1 MFKRALERRQISG
14 TPRAPVRALRAW
26 DSGAAIEPGDEQML
40 PLLRR
45 HLPSMSHDLRA
56 QVEVLTEEEDRTAEI
71 GAGVVR
77 IVAGLVLLAV
87 GVATTATVGRSEQ
100 IASIHHYWAGA
111 LVIGG
116 FVLSGLAGVG
126 LARSRF
132 YRRQLAFAFLALDAG
147 LVGLFL
153 HLNFESTGLSGDFA
167 ASLPVVWLVPL
178 FLAGAALRMRPD
190 VQVFALIAFGLVLVS
205 IVLAHGTI
213 DLDSR
218 RAVVGETARFFAP
231 QPNIMRLAMLL
242 LAGALLV
249 VAAYRGRNL
258 LLHAL
263 GEAERQAALTKF
275 LPAEIASLV
284 TDASPAA
291 LRHGR
296 RQPAAILFIDMRDS
310 TARAENMDP
319 VQLSIFISAFRR
331 RVMRAAEQHEGVIDK
346 FIGDGALIV
355 FGLPEARPDDAA
367 RALACART
375 LLHLIA
381 RWNEKRRFDPPVRVG
396 IGVHAGEVFFGVIGD
411 DSRKELTVLGDA
423 VNVGARLE
431 EATKR
436 FGTPLLASA
445 EAVEAAGESSGWI
458 ELRSDPLR
466 GRTGQI
472 RVMQPA

>member
-1 MFKRALERRQISG
+1 MQ
-14 TPRAPVRALRAW
+14 
-26 DSGAAIEPGDEQML
+26 QML
-40 PLLRR
+40 PMMRR
-45 HLPSMSHDLRA
+45 QLPSMSREIRA
-56 QVEVLTEEEDRTAEI
+56 HVEVLTEEEDRTAEI

-87 GVATTATVGRSEQ
+87 GMATTATVARSEP
-100 IASIHHYWAGA
+100 IASAHHYWAGA
-111 LVIGG
+111 LVVGG
-116 FVLSGLAGVG
+116 FILSGVTGVG
-126 LARSRF
+126 LARSRL
-132 YRRQLAFAFLALDAG
+132 YHRELAFAFLALDAA

-153 HLNFESTGLSGDFA
+153 HLNLESTGLSGDFA

-178 FLAGAALRMRPD
+178 FLTGAALRMRPD

-205 IVLAHGTI
+205 TVLVHGTI
-213 DLDSR
+213 DLESR
-218 RAVVGETARFFAP
+218 RAVAGETARFFAP
-231 QPNIMRLAMLL
+231 QPNVMRLAMLL
-242 LAGALLV
+242 LAGGLLV

-275 LPAEIASLV
+275 LPGEIASLV
-284 TDASPAA
+284 TDASPDA

-331 RVMRAAEQHEGVIDK
+331 RVMRAAEQHQGVIDK

-381 RWNEKRRFDPPVRVG
+381 RWNQKHRFDPPVRVG
-396 IGVHAGEVFFGVIGD
+396 IGVHAGEVFFGVVGD
-411 DSRKELTVLGDA
+411 ERRKELTVLGDA

-431 EATKR
+431 EATKTS
-436 FGTPLLASA
+436 GTPLLASA
-445 EAVEAAGESSGWI
+445 EAVEAAGETSGWT
-458 ELRSDPLR
+458 ELRRDPLR
-466 GRTGQI
+466 GRAGEI
-472 RVMQPA
+472 RVMRPA